1 MRINVEQFLALTMA
15 LGTAGAVGVAVYS
28 NHEARAEAEAEPAAE
43 PAESVE
49 AEEPF
54 PEAPPD
60 PPPAATPAPA
70 MGPSPAP
77 MPSFD
82 AEPEQLDAAPGPQV
96 ESMNW

>member
-15 LGTAGAVGVAVYS
+15 LGTAGAIGVAVVS
-28 NHEARAEAEAEPAAE
+28 NHEARAESDEAEPAAG
-43 PAESVE
+43 VE
-49 AEEPF
+49 DEADEPF

-77 MPSFD
+77 MPSLD
-82 AEPEQLDAAPGPQV
+82 AEPQQLDDTPGPQV